1 MVVGAGFNTLMG
13 VGGFYVLLYL
23 LEAGFEV
30 VGGELLWVGVSVLL
44 LGALTKIFLFIAV
57 FTIVI
62 FYILFGIIFT
72 VKFLLTT
79 ILR

>member
-1 MVVGAGFNTLMG
+1 MVVGAGFNSLMG

-23 LEAGFEV
+23 LEAGFGV